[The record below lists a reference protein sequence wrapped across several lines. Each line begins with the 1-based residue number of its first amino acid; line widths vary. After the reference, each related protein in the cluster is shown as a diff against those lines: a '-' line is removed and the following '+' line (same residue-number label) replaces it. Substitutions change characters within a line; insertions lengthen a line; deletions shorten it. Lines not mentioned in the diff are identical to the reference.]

1 MCTDL
6 LVLRT
11 EASRSLSE
19 DVVPVP
25 LEVCGDWCG
34 WKARPAVTKFMLT
47 SLSHRWNSATSH
59 LRTAVG
65 KTQTARELQYLVT
78 NRSWRC
84 SSSKSPNREG
94 RLAWAHQHK
103 HTVLD
108 TGAAKLNIPDNSMLV
123 GEQESEVLEVKVLY
137 HFISRKIKLY

>member
-19 DVVPVP
+19 DVVAVP

-47 SLSHRWNSATSH
+47 SFSHRWYSATSH

-65 KTQTARELQYLVT
+65 KTQTARELQYLVM

-84 SSSKSPNREG
+84 SSSKSPDRG
-94 RLAWAHQHK
+94 GSPGVTSQ

-108 TGAAKLNIPDNSMLV
+108 TGAAKLDIPDNSMLV
-123 GEQESEVLEVKVLY
+123 GEQESEVLGVKVLY
-137 HFISRKIKLY
+137 HFISRKIKLYY

>member
-47 SLSHRWNSATSH
+47 SFSHRWNSATSH

-65 KTQTARELQYLVT
+65 KTQTARELQYLVM

-84 SSSKSPNREG
+84 SSSKSPDRG
-94 RLAWAHQHK
+94 GSPGLTSTSTRSW
-103 HTVLD
+103 
-108 TGAAKLNIPDNSMLV
+108 ILV
-123 GEQESEVLEVKVLY
+123 RQNLTFRTTRCWWVSKSL
-137 HFISRKIKLY
+137 RC